1 MNESEV
7 EEHRIESGEEF
18 LLITAKVSLC
28 LCLCLWESANVQL
41 FDLRSSSCKCCWF
54 FQFPNVVDERKGG
67 WGTQIRE
74 KGRVFANYHKGWRGV
89 IGVEGRL
96 ISVSFLMCILGK
108 EFHEWMWVNVNMW
121 MNITV
126 NLGRLVE
133 RREIQESV
141 AENKYLCGMF
151 GFLCQDDVWQYYAC
165 MGGNIRRRGVKM
177 NLRCSSLL
185 LKA

>member
-1 MNESEV
+1 MWFIDFSHEGWHRYRLTMNESEV

-28 LCLCLWESANVQL
+28 LWGSANVEL
-41 FDLRSSSCKCCWF
+41 SNLRSVSCKCCWF

-126 NLGRLVE
+126 NLGRLVKG
-133 RREIQESV
+133 REIQESV
-141 AENKYLCGMF
+141 AENEYLHTSYLSQEPRVYPCKF
-151 GFLCQDDVWQYYAC
+151 FLA
-165 MGGNIRRRGVKM
+165 GV
-177 NLRCSSLL
+177 NFLQI
-185 LKA
+185 